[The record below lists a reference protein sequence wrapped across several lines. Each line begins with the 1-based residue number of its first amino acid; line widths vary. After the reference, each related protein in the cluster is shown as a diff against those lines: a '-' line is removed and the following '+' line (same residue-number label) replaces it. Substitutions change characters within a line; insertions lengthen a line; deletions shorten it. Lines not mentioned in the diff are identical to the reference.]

1 MKKFAALLLLSA
13 LALPLLA
20 QPANQPGASSPALDG
35 AVTAIQATNK
45 NLSRWFVIVVVAL
58 VLYALVSA
66 WRIWGYSRKLSQL
79 HELRTSTDKRFSELT
94 DEFLRGKRKQSELD
108 DHLTR
113 IEDDVAGLR
122 PEAAADARAD
132 IARLDSTL
140 AMLSGRIEQ
149 VEASIQAVMDHKAE
163 PVQAVVPPEVAE
175 LAGTVETARQAV
187 ENAMLRVEA
196 ATAQAQSAADKA
208 AAVGQETEGRF
219 EKLEARLQDAEG
231 RLQSAEAKAEA
242 GRSDEVRLQN
252 AESKVQIGGEKAET
266 DGRGEVRIEKPETR
280 GQNAAGKGQIGE
292 EKTDEPEKP
301 ADLFAATLGVATG
314 PVEEATEESQGRQ
327 KREGRTARTTEVVAE
342 AESPVE
348 EVKEPKRAPVDEL
361 KEGDAH
367 FAAGEFGDAIDSYT
381 RVLGTQSQFTDEEEL
396 GYVPRNRLFLVLH
409 NRAVANLRLGRY
421 MDALNDAA
429 ALEPLSDVE
438 PKAGGAARIL
448 SGVVHLNQG
457 LIDEALD
464 DFAQALIVDPG
475 ARKVMAG
482 DEDIEAWLAANP
494 RDAGRVRKA
503 LSGAKEKPKTVP
515 PPKPAQKPGKGAVE
529 TRNQKPDVRMQ
540 KGGANRGRSQRPE
553 ARSQNAARRRGRGR

>member
-20 QPANQPGASSPALDG
+20 QPASQPGASSPALDG
-35 AVTAIQATNK
+35 AVTAIEATNK
-45 NLSRWFVIVVVAL
+45 NLSRWFIVVIVAL

-94 DEFLRGKRKQSELD
+94 DEFLRGKRKMSELD

-113 IEDDVAGLR
+113 IENDVAGLR

-132 IARLDSTL
+132 VARLDSTL
-140 AMLSGRIEQ
+140 AMLAGRLEQ
-149 VEASIQAVMDHKAE
+149 AEVSVQAVMDHKAE
-163 PVQAVVPPEVAE
+163 PVQATVPPEVTE
-175 LAGTVETARQAV
+175 LAATVETARQAV

-208 AAVGQETEGRF
+208 AAVGQETEGRI
-219 EKLEARLQDAEG
+219 EKLEAGLQDAEDRLQRAEEKVEMAAG
-231 RLQSAEAKAEA
+231 QEVKLQSAKGKGQIDGEKGKAEA
-242 GRSDEVRLQN
+242 GDEGKLQN
-252 AESKVQIGGEKAET
+252 ADSRPQSAE
-266 DGRGEVRIEKPETR
+266 
-280 GQNAAGKGQIGE
+280 
-292 EKTDEPEKP
+292 EKP
-301 ADLFAATLGVATG
+301 ADLFATEGVTASEPAEAADLPRRTRKH
-314 PVEEATEESQGRQ
+314 EERPI
-327 KREGRTARTTEVVAE
+327 RTTEVVAE
-342 AESPVE
+342 LERPAE
-348 EVKEPKRAPVDEL
+348 EVIEPKRAPVDEL
-361 KEGDAH
+361 KDGDAH

-381 RVLGTQSQFTDEEEL
+381 RVLGTQSQFPDEKEL
-396 GYVPRNRLFLVLH
+396 GYVPRSKLFLVLH

-421 MDALNDAA
+421 MDALNDAS

-464 DFAQALIVDPG
+464 HFAQALVVDPG

-482 DEDIEAWLAANP
+482 DEDIEAWLVANP
-494 RDAGRVRKA
+494 RDAARVRKA
-503 LSGAKEKPKTVP
+503 LTGAKEKPKTVP

-540 KGGANRGRSQRPE
+540 KGGANRVRSQKPE